1 MRAILFE
8 KAGKDSIYLGVA
20 KSLSDTQID
29 DLLITIRTH
38 ISKYSNTKCKTHR
51 PLFKLSER
59 LFGYDEISCRRGLTN
74 LFMTCKFKLV
84 EILDNNYSYPNSI
97 NINIR
102 GEMYSIPIIYK
113 ASIDNLKEE
122 LYPYVNESEDIL
134 WSIIEKYMRLD
145 NYSALNVHA
154 LVDSLYNKD
163 YKIKFIEEDD
173 SDIQDDHSL
182 GDNKNAR
189 VFKIYEVAA
198 VGLLDSMR
206 LYRLSSDIYSDDIA
220 FKALLHI
227 DSFAKII
234 ADIYNTLHKK
244 EEDI

>member
-20 KSLSDTQID
+20 KSLSDSQID
-29 DLLITIRTH
+29 DLLRTIRTH
-38 ISKYSNTKCKTHR
+38 ISKYKNSKCKTHR
-51 PLFKLSER
+51 PLFKLLER

-102 GEMYSIPIIYK
+102 GEMYSIIYK

-134 WSIIEKYMRLD
+134 WSIIEKYMHLD

-154 LVDSLYNKD
+154 LVDSLYNED
-163 YKIKFIEEDD
+163 YKTKFIEEDD
-173 SDIQDDHSL
+173 SDVQDDHLL
-182 GDNKNAR
+182 GDNENAR
-189 VFKIYEVAA
+189 VFKIYEEAA
-198 VGLLDSMR
+198 LGLLDSMR
-206 LYRLSSDIYSDDIA
+206 LYRLSSDMYSDDIA
-220 FKALLHI
+220 FKALSHI

-234 ADIYNTLHKK
+234 ADTYNTLHKK
-244 EEDI
+244 EEDK